1 MSNRISIA
9 VDGPAGSGKSTIS
22 KIIANKLNILHL
34 DTGAMYRAV
43 ALTALEK
50 GISISDVKAV
60 EGLLKGLDMVVTY
73 EDGVQRIFVNGIDV
87 MGRIRTAEVSKAASD
102 IAVIPAVRIKLVEI
116 QRALSE
122 KYSLIIDGRDIGS
135 YVLPNADYKFYITAT
150 PEERARRRLKEQQSK
165 GFETN
170 KSLDE
175 MVKEIIARDKTD
187 STREF
192 APLVR
197 TEDAHYIDTTDMS
210 IEQVVSA
217 VLDII
222 QKGKQ

>member
-1 MSNRISIA
+1 
-9 VDGPAGSGKSTIS
+9 
-22 KIIANKLNILHL
+22 
-34 DTGAMYRAV
+34 MYRAV

-150 PEERARRRLKEQQSK
+150 PEKERADALKS
-165 GFETN
+165 
-170 KSLDE
+170 SR
-175 MVKEIIARDKTD
+175 AR
-187 STREF
+187 
-192 APLVR
+192 A
-197 TEDAHYIDTTDMS
+197 
-210 IEQVVSA
+210 
-217 VLDII
+217 
-222 QKGKQ
+222 

>member
-102 IAVIPAVRIKLVEI
+102 IADPAVRIKRLKFKG
-116 QRALSE
+116 RFE
-122 KYSLIIDGRDIGS
+122 KYSLIIDGRYCS

-150 PEERARRRLKEQQSK
+150 PEERARRRPKTASK
-165 GFETN
+165 G
-170 KSLDE
+170 
-175 MVKEIIARDKTD
+175 
-187 STREF
+187 
-192 APLVR
+192 
-197 TEDAHYIDTTDMS
+197 
-210 IEQVVSA
+210 
-217 VLDII
+217 
-222 QKGKQ
+222 

>member
-150 PEERARRRLKEQQSK
+150 PEVRARRRLKEQQSK
-165 GFETN
+165 GLETN